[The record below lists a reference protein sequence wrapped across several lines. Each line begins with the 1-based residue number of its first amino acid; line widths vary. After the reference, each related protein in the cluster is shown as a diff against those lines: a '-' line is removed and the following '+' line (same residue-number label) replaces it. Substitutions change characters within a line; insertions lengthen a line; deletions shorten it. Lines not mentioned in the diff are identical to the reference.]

1 MSKQIISDIAIIKK
15 TVPLNTKCIEE
26 ELQNKY
32 GNIIR
37 WAVIDLSDT
46 ELKVS
51 ITFEKDA

>member
-1 MSKQIISDIAIIKK
+1 MPKQIISDIAIIKK

>member
-1 MSKQIISDIAIIKK
+1 MPKQIISDTAIIKK
-15 TVPLNTKCIEE
+15 PVQLNTKCIED

-37 WAVIDLSDT
+37 WAIIDLSDT
-46 ELKVS
+46 KLKVS